1 MIDSHIVGAVSP
13 GHSLVVFAVSLLIG
27 AVGIYVGAKVIV
39 DAEDYTYA
47 LVTALLGAIV
57 WGIVGFFFGWIP
69 LLGPLLV
76 FVAYLAVINARY
88 PGGWVDAAAI
98 TIVAWLSVLLV
109 LYVLALLGITTFDAV
124 GVPGV

>member
-1 MIDSHIVGAVSP
+1 MIDSLI
-13 GHSLVVFAVSLLIG
+13 VFAISLLIG
-27 AVGIYVGAKVIV
+27 AIGIYAGAKVIV

-47 LVTALLGAIV
+47 IITALIGAIV
-57 WGIVGFFFGWIP
+57 WGVVGFFFGWIP

-98 TIVAWLSVLLV
+98 TIVAWLSVLVV
-109 LYVLALLGITTFDAV
+109 LYVLAFLGVTGFDAV
-124 GVPGV
+124 GVPGI